1 MEGNTKISE
10 LVKKVKRIELKTKR
24 QSMDLLGGQYKSAFK
39 GRGMSFSEVRKYQYG
54 DDIRCIDWN
63 LTAKT
68 GQPHIK
74 IFEEDRELTLV
85 LLLDVS
91 GSMHFGGK
99 KSLKVDRLAELTA
112 LLAFSAIQNN
122 DKVGLIAFDSEI
134 RDFLPPKKGRGQVFH
149 IIRKVLMQQSR
160 GGKTSIDQALQYL
173 MKVIKKRSIVFLISD
188 FISEEYAKSLTLAA
202 GKHDL
207 IAIQLIEDFEKEIP
221 NLGLLPVRDPE
232 TGQSGWLDT
241 SSRQSRVEIN
251 EFFKRESKKAASL
264 LGKAGAAYLPMNSS
278 DNYTSLLHGFFK
290 SRAK

>member
-1 MEGNTKISE
+1 MEENTRVSE

-54 DDIRCIDWN
+54 DDIRFIDWN

-74 IFEEDRELTLV
+74 IFEEDRELTVV

-99 KSLKVDRLAELTA
+99 GSLKIDRLAELTA
-112 LLAFSAIQNN
+112 LLSFSAIQNN

-134 RDFLPPKKGRGQVFH
+134 KDFLPPQKGRGQVFQ

-160 GGKTSIDQALQYL
+160 DGKTSIDQALQYL

-188 FISEEYAKSLTLAA
+188 FISDDYTKSLTLAA
-202 GKHDL
+202 GKHEV
-207 IAIQLIEDFEKEIP
+207 IGIQLTEELEKEIP

-232 TGQSGWLDT
+232 TGQRGWLDT
-241 SSRQSRVEIN
+241 SDREGRAEIRA
-251 EFFKRESKKAASL
+251 FFEIEGRKVASQL
-264 LGKAGAAYLPMNSS
+264 VKAGASYLPINSS
-278 DNYTSLLHGFFK
+278 DNYISLLHGFFK
-290 SRAK
+290 SRVK